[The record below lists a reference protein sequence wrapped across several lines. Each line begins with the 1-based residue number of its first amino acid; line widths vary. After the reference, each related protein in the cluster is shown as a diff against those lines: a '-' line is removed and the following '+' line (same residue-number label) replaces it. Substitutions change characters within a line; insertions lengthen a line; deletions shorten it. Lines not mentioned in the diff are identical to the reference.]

1 MLIRNFELSSY
12 IKQPVIRKTVS
23 RINMAAL
30 GFCAIDVCT
39 DVCADVCVIETAS
52 TGSREKWE
60 IQGWDYHILKTA
72 PELDTFKCT

>member
-1 MLIRNFELSSY
+1 
-12 IKQPVIRKTVS
+12 
-23 RINMAAL
+23 MAAL

-72 PELDTFKCT
+72 PELDAFKCT